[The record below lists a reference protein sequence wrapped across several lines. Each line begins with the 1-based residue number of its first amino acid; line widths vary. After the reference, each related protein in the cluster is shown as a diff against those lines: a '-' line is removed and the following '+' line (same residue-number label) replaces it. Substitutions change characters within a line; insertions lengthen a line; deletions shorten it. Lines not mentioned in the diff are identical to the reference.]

1 MKKIVLLFAG
11 KAGVGKNTSADLV
24 EELYS
29 LGVHSSVKIA
39 QFSFAGSLKAIAKE
53 MGWDGNKD
61 EKGRRLLQQLGA
73 AGRAYDKDVWAKCC
87 LSAIQE
93 SDCDIAMITD
103 LRFPNEAKVIKEA
116 YPDAKLI
123 KVFGR
128 GYNLGTNGDDPSEHG
143 FDDVPETYWS
153 YQLDNSGTLKDLYD
167 NVVTM
172 LKELI

>member
-1 MKKIVLLFAG
+1 MKKKIVLLFAG
-11 KAGVGKNTSADLV
+11 KAGVGKNTSADFV
-24 EELYS
+24 EEIYS
-29 LGVHSSVKIA
+29 HSAIKTA

-53 MGWDGNKD
+53 MGWDGKKD
-61 EKGRRLLQQLGA
+61 EKGRRLLQQIGA

-103 LRFPNEAKVIKEA
+103 LRFPNEARVIKED
-116 YPDAKLI
+116 YPNAELI

-128 GYNLGTNGDDPSEHG
+128 GYDLGDNGDDPSEHG

-153 YQLDNSGTLKDLYD
+153 YQLDNSGTLKDLD
-167 NVVTM
+167 NNVFAM
-172 LKELI
+172 LKEII

>member
-1 MKKIVLLFAG
+1 MKKKIVLLFAG
-11 KAGVGKNTSADLV
+11 KAGVGKNTSADFV
-24 EELYS
+24 EEIYS
-29 LGVHSSVKIA
+29 HSAIKTA

-53 MGWDGNKD
+53 MGWDGKKD
-61 EKGRRLLQQLGA
+61 EKGRRLLQQIGA

-103 LRFPNEAKVIKEA
+103 LRFPNEARVIKEA
-116 YPDAKLI
+116 FPEAELI

-128 GYNLGTNGDDPSEHG
+128 GYDLGDNGDDPSEHG

-153 YQLDNSGTLKDLYD
+153 YQLDNSGTLKDLD
-167 NVVTM
+167 NNVFAM
-172 LKELI
+172 LKEII